1 MTAASPGN
9 GDGAGVSVAEAN
21 KLVVERFFHEVA
33 HREDGDFSVMDELV
47 AEDYVQHNPNA
58 GQGRE
63 GLREF
68 FTYILTL
75 PREQRI
81 TPELS
86 LTVNLIAEGD
96 FVVRQDI
103 RSNGMLIDVFRVKD
117 GVLIEHWDAFR
128 PLPGEPPLPG
138 L

>member
-1 MTAASPGN
+1 MGTI
-9 GDGAGVSVAEAN
+9 EEN
-21 KLVVERFFHEVA
+21 KAVVERFFTEVA
-33 HREDGDFSVMDELV
+33 HSHDGDLTGLDEFV

-68 FTYILTL
+68 FRYILTL
-75 PREQRI
+75 PEDQRI
-81 TPELS
+81 TPNGS
-86 LTVNLIAEGD
+86 LTVNVIAEGD
-96 FVVRQDI
+96 LVVRQDL
-103 RSNGMLIDVFRVKD
+103 RTNGMLIDVFRVED
-117 GVLIEHWDAFR
+117 GMLVEHWDAFR